1 MYMRTDAEIQKDVMA
16 QLNWEPFLQSEQ
28 IGVAVRDGVVTLSGH
43 VDSYSKKIGAEVAT
57 KKVLGVQAV
66 AEEIVVGVSP
76 FWKRSD
82 TEIAEAVVN
91 ALKWHTA
98 VQQSQVKV
106 KVENGVVTLEG
117 EVDWNFQRVNAV
129 GAISNLP
136 GVLRVNNF
144 IVLRQAATPSD
155 IQEKIKDA
163 LRRSATVDAEKI
175 TVKLVGNKAIL
186 SGSVRSLAEKD
197 DAELAA
203 WAAHGV
209 TAVENKLK
217 IAVPEFSF

>member
-1 MYMRTDAEIQKDVMA
+1 MA

-106 KVENGVVTLEG
+106 KVESGVVTLEG

-144 IVLRQAATPSD
+144 IVLRPAATPSD